1 MSMKPQIPAL
11 AIALALSYSGQAQAD
26 STQVGIDF
34 RYGNININNPL
45 IDFLT
50 GGDDLTLIGLDV
62 YAHTEISP
70 GLRIGGRIPI
80 AHGRFNEDS
89 ETTLGNLSLELF
101 YDLRSNASLETSV
114 SFPTAED
121 DGDGASVASTF
132 ATFWI
137 PDPGLYAPNT
147 TTFRLMYNHRWSLR
161 PGTAQ
166 KNGIALHVGAG
177 IQFLSVDGGEDRL
190 RVPLQLTGSIG
201 LSGQTE
207 AIGRFGTYW
216 ISGAEDGED
225 DFLHVLEAGLR
236 IGNVGRGQ
244 LELLVYLPTDET
256 YRDQFEAWGITVGFL
271 SGF

>member
-1 MSMKPQIPAL
+1 MLFKPTIPTLMVVLLFA
-11 AIALALSYSGQAQAD
+11 SQAQAD
-26 STQVGIDF
+26 RTQVGIDF

-50 GGDDLTLIGLDV
+50 GGDDISLIGLDV
-62 YAHTEISP
+62 YAHTEIQP
-70 GLRIGGRIPI
+70 GLRVGGRIPV

-89 ETTLGNLSLELF
+89 ETSLGNLSLELF
-101 YDLRSNASLETSV
+101 YDLRANSRLKTSV
-114 SFPTAED
+114 SFPTAD
-121 DGDGASVASTF
+121 DEGQGASVASTF

-161 PGTAQ
+161 PNTAQ
-166 KNGIALHVGAG
+166 KNGIAFEVGAG
-177 IQFLSVDGGEDRL
+177 IQFLSIDGGEDRL
-190 RVPLQLTGSIG
+190 RVPLQLTGSFG

-216 ISGAEDGED
+216 ISGADDGED
-225 DFLHVLEAGLR
+225 DFLSVLEAGLR

-244 LELLVYLPTDET
+244 LELLVYLPADET
-256 YRDQFEAWGITVGFL
+256 YRDQFEAWGLVVSFL
-271 SGF
+271 SRF